1 MPDGLSYQETLT
13 VSIVTVVLNGVEHI
27 ADCIDSVISQDYND
41 IEYIVVDGGSTDG
54 TIGVIKK
61 YEKNIDLWISEPDKG
76 IYDAMNKGIVL
87 ATGDIIGILNSDDL
101 YANETVVSNI
111 AEEFGRDSIDA
122 VFADLVYIDKKN
134 PEKIIRY
141 YKSSNFSP
149 KKFAYGWMPAH
160 PTFFV
165 KRNCYEHYG
174 LFKTDYLIAA
184 DYELL
189 VRFIGKYKITYK
201 YLPKV
206 IVKMRTGGRSTKN
219 FKSNWI
225 LNKEIIRACAE
236 NGIKTNYLKVYS
248 KYFLKI
254 IELFDR
260 PQ

>member
-1 MPDGLSYQETLT
+1 VK
-13 VSIVTVVLNGVEHI
+13 VSIITAVFNGVQTVEDCIKSVLN
-27 ADCIDSVISQDYND
+27 QTYKD
-41 IEYIVVDGGSTDG
+41 IEYILVDGGSTDG
-54 TIGVIKK
+54 TLDVIKK
-61 YEKNIDLWISEPDKG
+61 HNDKISKIVSEPDNG
-76 IYDAMNKGIVL
+76 IYDAMNKGIGL
-87 ATGDIIGILNSDDL
+87 ATGDIIGILNADDF
-101 YANETVVSNI
+101 YTDKDVVENVVNEFQS
-111 AEEFGRDSIDA
+111 EPIDA
-122 VFADLVYIDKKN
+122 VFADLVYIDRKN

-174 LFKTDYLIAA
+174 LFKRDYLIAA

-189 VRFIGKYKITYK
+189 VRFIGKHKIACK

-248 KYFLKI
+248 KYFIKVFQ
-254 IELFDR
+254 LFSR
-260 PQ
+260 PE